1 MRSLRLDSSG
11 AGRPSGR
18 LLGRALAWGGV
29 IGPVAFV
36 ADWSIL
42 GHLRPGYS
50 AVHDAISQ
58 LAALGSPTRTAMT
71 AGFIV
76 DGLGLAAY
84 GLALRDADAG
94 PAWKLATVTG
104 LGTLGVAAFP
114 LGTPTS
120 GKIHAAF
127 AVVTYA
133 SLVGVPVASAITR
146 ARRSGKAISKPAV
159 ATAVASAAAL
169 AISMCNVRGHGL
181 AQRTGLTIGD
191 AWVVVS
197 ALGLL
202 RARVEAGPVAAPE
215 G

>member
-1 MRSLRLDSSG
+1 MLVRG
-11 AGRPSGR
+11 GTPSGVGR
-18 LLGRALAWGGV
+18 RSGSKLGRVLAWGGV
-29 IGPVAFV
+29 VGPVAFV
-36 ADWSIL
+36 ADWAVL

-58 LAALGSPTRTAMT
+58 LAALDSPTRAAMT
-71 AGFIV
+71 AGLVV
-76 DGLGLAAY
+76 DGVGLVAY

-94 PAWKLATVTG
+94 LAWKLATVTG

-114 LGTPTS
+114 LGTPMS

-133 SLVGVPVASAITR
+133 SLVGVPVAVAVTQTR
-146 ARRSGKAISKPAV
+146 RYGKALSKTAI
-159 ATAVASAAAL
+159 ATATAAAAAL
-169 AISMCNVRGHGL
+169 AISLCDVRGHGL

-191 AWVVVS
+191 AWVVAS
-197 ALGLL
+197 ALALL
-202 RARVEAGPVAAPE
+202 RARIETPPVVAPE